1 MYKSVEIKFHVAY
14 TSFILL
20 KYQSLRALALQN
32 YVLQLRAFSQIY
44 FFNLFPLGYISMPLE
59 VLLGAHEIYLA

>member
-1 MYKSVEIKFHVAY
+1 MSKSVCVEVKFHVAY

-32 YVLQLRAFSQIY
+32 HVLQLREFAQIDFFSIY
-44 FFNLFPLGYISMPLE
+44 SL
-59 VLLGAHEIYLA
+59 